1 MGKLALSKMTRPELE
16 EILKNANFTEDEEKI
31 YLMLSNGN
39 SLTKISED
47 LYIPV
52 TTLCRRIKSIKEKIG
67 GLEMKKEVPIWEKTT
82 LTLEEAAEYTN
93 IGINKIRELS
103 NNPRC
108 TFVLYVGRKRLIK
121 RKALEHF
128 IEENVEV

>member
-16 EILKNANFTEDEEKI
+16 EIQKNANFTEDEEKI

-128 IEENVEV
+128 IEENLEV

>member
-1 MGKLALSKMTRPELE
+1 MGRLALSKMTRPELE
-16 EILKNANFTEDEEKI
+16 EIQKNANFTEDEEKI
-31 YLMLSNGN
+31 YLMLSAGNG
-39 SLTKISED
+39 LTKISED

-128 IEENVEV
+128 IEENLEV

>member
-16 EILKNANFTEDEEKI
+16 EIQKNANFTEDEEKI
-31 YLMLSNGN
+31 YLMLSAGN

-128 IEENVEV
+128 IEENLEV

>member
-16 EILKNANFTEDEEKI
+16 EIQKNANFTEDEEKI
-31 YLMLSNGN
+31 YLMLSAGNG
-39 SLTKISED
+39 LTKISED

-121 RKALEHF
+121 RTALEHF
-128 IEENVEV
+128 IEENLEV